1 MSEFIKR
8 LQERI
13 KSSVQDSKQALQ
25 RGISNTSPKAA
36 HKEFAIPH
44 DVLNPNSFSKAL
56 TYLLMLACAIS
67 VSYWIMSVLQI
78 PGTPSQPSS
87 GINKGL
93 TLYSNQD
100 AAAAYGLFGSKPL
113 ATENIYL
120 RGVVATSKN
129 PDGSL
134 DGFAIFEIDGKPTNA
149 ISVGETIGKGLSLQ
163 SIGDES
169 ATLLYEG
176 QKLNFKLNKA
186 NKEKIDKPNTSAKK

>member
-13 KSSVQDSKQALQ
+13 KGSIQDSKQVLQ
-25 RGISNTSPKAA
+25 QGISNASPKAA
-36 HKEFAIPH
+36 HKGLTIPH
-44 DVLNPNSFSKAL
+44 DVLNPGSFSKVL
-56 TYLLMLACAIS
+56 THLLMLACAIS

-78 PGTPSQPSS
+78 PGTPSQSSS

-186 NKEKIDKPNTSAKK
+186 NKEKSDKSSSSVKK

>member
-1 MSEFIKR
+1 MPI
-8 LQERI
+8 
-13 KSSVQDSKQALQ
+13 
-25 RGISNTSPKAA
+25 TAA
-36 HKEFAIPH
+36 
-44 DVLNPNSFSKAL
+44 NPATVSKAL
-56 TYLLMLACAIS
+56 TYLLMIACAIS
-67 VSYWIMSVLQI
+67 ITYWLMRVIQVPNT
-78 PGTPSQPSS
+78 PGQPSN

-100 AAAAYGLFGSKPL
+100 AAAAYALFGSKPL

-129 PDGSL
+129 PDGTL

-149 ISVGETIGKGLSLQ
+149 ISVGEIIGKGLSLQ

-169 ATLLYEG
+169 ATLLYQG

-186 NKEKIDKPNTSAKK
+186 SKDKSDKATGSNKK

>member
-13 KSSVQDSKQALQ
+13 KGSIQDSKQVLQ
-25 RGISNTSPKAA
+25 QGISNASPKAA
-36 HKEFAIPH
+36 HKGLTIPH
-44 DVLNPNSFSKAL
+44 DVLNPSSFSKAL
-56 TYLLMLACAIS
+56 TYLLMLACTIS
-67 VSYWIMSVLQI
+67 VSYWVMSVLQI

-186 NKEKIDKPNTSAKK
+186 NKEKSDKSSTSVKK